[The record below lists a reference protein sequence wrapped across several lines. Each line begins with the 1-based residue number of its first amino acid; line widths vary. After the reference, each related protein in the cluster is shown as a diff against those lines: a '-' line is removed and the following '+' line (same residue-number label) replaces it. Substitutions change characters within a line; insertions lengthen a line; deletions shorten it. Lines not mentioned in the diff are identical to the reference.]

1 MGGENYEAI
10 KFQSYTAVVFEVAS
24 FFLWSWCQNRCVC
37 VCVWLQQA
45 TYIVANTARNFSE
58 PRRALSCNSLCR
70 GPIVRMFM
78 QLVVWCG
85 VVMQLYCVVQSVRQ
99 LSAMCRMFRKKLYSI

>member
-24 FFLWSWCQNRCVC
+24 FSCGHGVRIG

-45 TYIVANTARNFSE
+45 TYIVANIARNFSE
-58 PRRALSCNSLCR
+58 PCRALSCNSLCR

-99 LSAMCRMFRKKLYSI
+99 LSAM